1 MVRQGKEMEESVISS
16 ISSFIIQQEQEA
28 SSLSLVIKGVHL
40 PILHIGMVIAVT
52 DDEIMLFPLDLEGV
66 AGPGADINGKGR
78 SLKGTV
84 TLPKPML

>member
-1 MVRQGKEMEESVISS
+1 MACAEATPGSVCG
-16 ISSFIIQQEQEA
+16 A
-28 SSLSLVIKGVHL
+28 VYKVMGPYCVHL